1 MPDETTPD
9 KVNATP
15 ELLKAVADYQKA
27 KEARGRWEAEE
38 KRLKA
43 EILDV
48 LGYADDDEKP
58 APLNIVDPISGC
70 VMFAVK
76 VGSWRGMDFNHLR
89 SAYPDVYAACETTKP
104 TKAIKIP

>member
-1 MPDETTPD
+1 MPEPD
-9 KVNATP
+9 TVPANP
-15 ELLKAVADYQKA
+15 EILAAVAAYQKA

-58 APLNIVDPISGC
+58 QPVNVVDPISGC

-76 VGSWRGMDFNHLR
+76 VGSWRGMDFGHLR
-89 SAYPDVYAACETTKP
+89 DAYPDVYAACETTKP
-104 TKAIKIP
+104 TKSIKIP